1 MNECSFFDPDAE
13 AIMKKKIL
21 PQVIKMLLKL
31 GDGGG
36 DRKMSFSECS
46 CLSVIVEDLVASTL
60 LDFVDMVMK
69 ILSLVECIDDKRIR
83 VMSLVTVRAK
93 IKIMMKMIVR

>member
-13 AIMKKKIL
+13 TIMKKKLL

-46 CLSVIVEDLVASTL
+46 CLSVLAEDLAASIL
-60 LDFVDMVMK
+60 LDFVGMATK
-69 ILSLVECIDDKRIR
+69 ILSLVECIDDMRNKSDEIGN
-83 VMSLVTVRAK
+83 SQSQNQNNDENT
-93 IKIMMKMIVR
+93 